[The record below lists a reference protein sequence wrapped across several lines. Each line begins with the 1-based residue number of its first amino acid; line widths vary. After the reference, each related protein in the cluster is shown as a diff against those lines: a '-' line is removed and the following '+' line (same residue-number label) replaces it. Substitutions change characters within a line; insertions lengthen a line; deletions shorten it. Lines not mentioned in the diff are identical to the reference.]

1 MATQDKK
8 ENFLNK
14 LSPKTRKYLYMGTA
28 AIAVGAFAFGLSS
41 DIQPKD
47 KNNEIKNVLT
57 DKKTDEMGIESLLAQ
72 IKISNDNFKTLS
84 GRLDKLSKENQLTR
98 DEYQKNLTA
107 INKVTTLERS
117 FNKATQ
123 TFETQ
128 IKALSDRI
136 TELGKNGVVV
146 DNTASDSSADSESS
160 ERAKSDNND
169 RRQNSGS
176 AGSSSNREQKPLSK
190 REVER
195 IDLSDPYKLYANAPT
210 PMPETLDPA
219 TGALT
224 TPMLQTTTISEDLS
238 KKPKKEEPSEPEI
251 YIPAGSMMRGV
262 LLAGLDAPTGT
273 NAKKDPF
280 PVNVRIQKDAIL
292 PNGYSA
298 DVKECFLLMSGYG
311 DLSSERAL
319 LRSETMSCIKEDG
332 SIIEAKV
339 AGYASGEDGKAG
351 IRGRLVS
358 KTGSI
363 IAKTMIA
370 GFASGIS
377 SAFDVSMTPTI
388 NTSSDGTVSYQK
400 VYNKEALRGASA
412 KGVAKAFDKLSDYY
426 MKMADQMFPIIE
438 INGGREINIIVT
450 NGAVLTTVRD
460 SEGKPVGPGMMTGVQ
475 EPMMGNPMGNPEDY
489 SEE

>member
-1 MATQDKK
+1 
-8 ENFLNK
+8 
-14 LSPKTRKYLYMGTA
+14 
-28 AIAVGAFAFGLSS
+28 
-41 DIQPKD
+41 
-47 KNNEIKNVLT
+47 
-57 DKKTDEMGIESLLAQ
+57 
-72 IKISNDNFKTLS
+72 
-84 GRLDKLSKENQLTR
+84 
-98 DEYQKNLTA
+98 
-107 INKVTTLERS
+107 
-117 FNKATQ
+117 
-123 TFETQ
+123 
-128 IKALSDRI
+128 
-136 TELGKNGVVV
+136 
-146 DNTASDSSADSESS
+146 
-160 ERAKSDNND
+160 
-169 RRQNSGS
+169 
-176 AGSSSNREQKPLSK
+176 
-190 REVER
+190 
-195 IDLSDPYKLYANAPT
+195 
-210 PMPETLDPA
+210 
-219 TGALT
+219 
-224 TPMLQTTTISEDLS
+224 MLQTTTISEDLS
-238 KKPKKEEPSEPEI
+238 KKAKKEEPSEPEI

-460 SEGKPVGPGMMTGVQ
+460 SEGKPVGPGMMAGVQ